1 MKEKYCNSECTKRKE
16 MNTKRMK
23 REVHAAIYDGQIVS
37 DHSAA
42 EEGIGQILD
51 SIRLQRWEPAG
62 IFHDMDHLM
71 EECKKGYIQLIVC
84 DSIDAISTDFSVV
97 IRMYQRLRQLSPPLD
112 IYFVKRKKCLSEIA
126 GQCLISELKLE
137 ERPQQ
142 KAAHRISAYYDR
154 IKNMEID
161 K

>member
-1 MKEKYCNSECTKRKE
+1 MRKKG

-23 REVHAAIYDGQIVS
+23 REVHAAIYDVRVVS

-42 EEGIGQILD
+42 EKRIRQIQD
-51 SIRLQRWEPAG
+51 AICLQRWEFAG

-84 DSIDAISTDFSVV
+84 DSIDAISNDFSVV
-97 IRMYQRLRQLSPPLD
+97 IRMYQRLRQFSPPLD
-112 IYFVKRKKCLSEIA
+112 IYFVKRKKYLSEIA
-126 GQCLISELKLE
+126 GQCLVSELKLE

-142 KAAHRISAYYDR
+142 KAAQRIFAYYDR

-161 K
+161 E